1 MSFEIKIKDRA
12 LKFISSLQKEERERL
27 KEVIFVLKDDPVP
40 FKSLDVAK
48 MKGAKNTYR
57 IRKGKVRAVYEVF
70 WDERIILIHRVGFRG
85 DVYT

>member
-48 MKGAKNTYR
+48 MKGGAKMT
-57 IRKGKVRAVYEVF
+57 
-70 WDERIILIHRVGFRG
+70 L
-85 DVYT
+85 